1 MIDSP
6 IFDCSEKKL
15 PLLTDRGRSFLGLN
29 YSSSHELNERVRGLF
44 KYLDSRIGFYPG
56 SQAEEYRECFN
67 SLIRYAYPEV
77 MIDLA
82 DLMYVQHERP
92 MVYLSFEH
100 IEGALRNDPESASL
114 NESLSTLYEKMEFL
128 FRQLA
133 EFLKSDHCL
142 FEDPEIVKFLAES
155 YSYYLFETQNFPW
168 EEPIQ
173 DSETIGNMPVLD
185 VATGLVGFSLI
196 YEWPESFP
204 NLYLTDRIPFIL
216 EGLSHFKELV
226 GKKNIKI
233 LKIDFPNEAV
243 LDEPLGAIW
252 INKFL
257 HHLSRIDRQRLL
269 SWARKV
275 LTPMGIISVVDTDL
289 ERQILKESKSPEFIG
304 KLIPGYLETLVEIE
318 DEFEDNLIED
328 VKNANFEIKR
338 YDSHEYLDETDAY
351 SLVPEEHIKLKFV
364 GFEIEGCK
372 EI

>member
-15 PLLTDRGRSFLGLN
+15 SLLTDRGRSFLGLG

-44 KYLDSRIGFYPG
+44 EYLDGRIGFSPG
-56 SQAEEYRECFN
+56 PQGEELRECFN
-67 SLIRYAYPEV
+67 SLIRYTYPEI

-82 DLMYVQHERP
+82 DLIYVQHERP
-92 MVYLSFEH
+92 MVYLSFDH
-100 IEGALRNDPESASL
+100 IQGALRNDK
-114 NESLSTLYEKMEFL
+114 ESLPLTESLTALFEKMEFL

-133 EFLKSDHCL
+133 EFIKSDRSF
-142 FEDPEIVKFLAES
+142 FEDSEIVRFLAES
-155 YSYYLFETQNFPW
+155 YSYYLYETQNFPW

-173 DSETIGNMPVLD
+173 DSKTIKDKPILD

-196 YEWPESFP
+196 HEWPESFP

-216 EGLSHFKELV
+216 EGLSHFMGLT

-233 LKIDFPNEAV
+233 LEIDFPNEVV

-252 INKFL
+252 VNKFL
-257 HHLSRIDRQRLL
+257 HHLSRNDRQKLL
-269 SWARKV
+269 SWAFKV
-275 LTPMGIISVVDTDL
+275 LAPMGILSVIDTDL
-289 ERQILKESKSPEFIG
+289 ERQILKESKNPEFIG

-318 DEFEDNLIED
+318 DEFTDNLHDD
-328 VKNANFEIKR
+328 VKNANFEIKNF
-338 YDSHEYLDETDAY
+338 DSHEYLDETDAY
-351 SLVPEEHIKLKFV
+351 SLEPQEQIKLKFV

-372 EI
+372 GK